1 MGECTCSKIAIMQL
15 FHELKQQFPT
25 LSDHIVAECI
35 AQEGHNKETCA
46 RSLRETQE
54 RRPSPGAFPPPGPNQ
69 EQLRGVTMNQEQVAI
84 ILPATQTQ
92 PNRPGTLDI
101 GSNRRLINCTRVPPI
116 NYTQIDANSGAYQE
130 VFANATEPSGFEVN
144 VNVACKPVKNTE
156 PHSNYCEPYIV
167 NLPTEQNRSF
177 TSVSLTLRPPSSEPQ
192 APIDIRSQRSSLTY
206 STSSSNPRGF
216 QSRVQ
221 ISIGPGNVG
230 TVAAARIRPPMG
242 PTRPSSLLPSGQYS
256 SVRRTAG
263 LPTGPP
269 SQLSRPTMTM
279 SAPTTPLVG
288 PSGVNLHS
296 SATSLP
302 TTPIGSQS
310 NESMASTS
318 NDDRLIATNQDLS
331 LISENQRQLIAEQLE
346 RKNRLAREVEAEK
359 GRLESMKKE
368 IELLLR
374 PFDSTMSPEA
384 YKQQLQREIFQ
395 LQVECNKMANEIDQN
410 SEPGVAVNESNEEF
424 YRGIYTGQPFGPRP
438 VLIPPPLPT
447 EPPAWQVPINRA
459 GNHHHHH
466 HPEERDGPSWVC
478 RMCTFKNH
486 PLMKRCEQCDLLRII
501 PPSNL
506 TSGETQDIHIRV
518 THHHN
523 FSPRTVHSWV
533 V

>member
-1 MGECTCSKIAIMQL
+1 M
-15 FHELKQQFPT
+15 
-25 LSDHIVAECI
+25 
-35 AQEGHNKETCA
+35 
-46 RSLRETQE
+46 
-54 RRPSPGAFPPPGPNQ
+54 
-69 EQLRGVTMNQEQVAI
+69 
-84 ILPATQTQ
+84 
-92 PNRPGTLDI
+92 
-101 GSNRRLINCTRVPPI
+101 
-116 NYTQIDANSGAYQE
+116 
-130 VFANATEPSGFEVN
+130 
-144 VNVACKPVKNTE
+144 
-156 PHSNYCEPYIV
+156 
-167 NLPTEQNRSF
+167 
-177 TSVSLTLRPPSSEPQ
+177 SLTLRPPSSEPQ

-318 NDDRLIATNQDLS
+318 NDDRLIATNQDLP

-374 PFDSTMSPEA
+374 PFDSTMSPEV
-384 YKQQLQREIFQ
+384 KKKEL
-395 LQVECNKMANEIDQN
+395 
-410 SEPGVAVNESNEEF
+410 
-424 YRGIYTGQPFGPRP
+424 YR
-438 VLIPPPLPT
+438 
-447 EPPAWQVPINRA
+447 
-459 GNHHHHH
+459 
-466 HPEERDGPSWVC
+466 
-478 RMCTFKNH
+478 
-486 PLMKRCEQCDLLRII
+486 
-501 PPSNL
+501 
-506 TSGETQDIHIRV
+506 
-518 THHHN
+518 
-523 FSPRTVHSWV
+523 
-533 V
+533 